1 MRSADESP
9 FDNIENA
16 QEYIRLLVDAVLE
29 AKEEIELSVRQ
40 ADQTNTNRRLEALR
54 LVQYKLDRLEQHLRI
69 CGRALNDLRSLR
81 RLLQEERED
90 SQAIDLPPAA
100 NQ

>member
-1 MRSADESP
+1 LRSADESP